1 MRIGDKNVEE
11 ILITNKNDDS
21 LVVTITD
28 DDIIYENDYKV
39 TLRENS

>member
-21 LVVTITD
+21 LVATITD